1 MRDLAQ
7 EIQITARML
16 VTSPAYTLASIL
28 TLAMA
33 IGANSAIFSA
43 VYAVLLK
50 PSPIHDPSRLV
61 VGWGIE
67 QTHHL
72 PVVELSYRAIED
84 FSRDARSFS
93 YVAAVGSTTW
103 PMWLKDR
110 GSIEPI
116 ASAGVS
122 ATFFDTLGARPI
134 LGRALQRDDDLPNAA
149 PVVVISHDLW
159 MSRFGADPSIVGR
172 RLDLDG
178 RLHTVV
184 GVMPRNVDVPR
195 GAQLWVPVVPVLTA
209 GSPDTLDNVGVLFV
223 LGRLRD
229 SVTREAARAELESV
243 MTARLA
249 RAGDASP
256 GPHVAIVP
264 FVDYSVGPVR
274 QVLWALFGAVG
285 VLLLISCAN
294 VSGLMLARTSAQ
306 RRDYA
311 IRLAL
316 GATTG
321 DLARAWSIET
331 LLLAL
336 AGGGLGLIAAKWIVQ
351 ALVALAPSNVPGL
364 GDIAIDTPVAV
375 FTAVVVLA
383 TALLCGLGPVRQ
395 AVSTNLAESVNEA
408 GRSTGSLRTRR
419 LRSTLVAAQIG
430 LSIVLLVASSL
441 VVRSFLNLRQ
451 LDLGFSPAGVV
462 TMNVSPAHA
471 TPSTSEWFDGLLARI
486 ERMPQVESAGVISL
500 QPLALGAIGQEA
512 RVLLEGQPNTPATSL
527 ENPALNYEVASRGY
541 FGAMKIALKRGRLLD
556 ARDDRRSPRVA
567 IVSESTAR
575 RLWPRQD
582 PIGKRL
588 LIPKVDPAGKTNDWR
603 TVVGVVSDVH
613 YRGLD
618 DVRLDVYD
626 ASSQAEMEA
635 TTLVVRASR
644 DIVAVTSTVQS
655 EIKRIDPRA
664 VVDGVT
670 TMDASIARVMAPW
683 RFSAWTFTVFALF
696 AFALA
701 IIGLFGVVA
710 LDVGQ
715 RQQELAIRVAVGARY
730 ADLMRCV
737 LVPAAWRVA
746 CGTVLGL
753 LVAAAA
759 ARAIRSLLFGV
770 GAIDSGAYGS
780 VIVVVLVVVTLAS
793 YVPARR
799 VARVDPAKL
808 LTRR

>member
-1 MRDLAQ
+1 MRGLTHDLR
-7 EIQITARML
+7 ITARML
-16 VTSPAYTLASIL
+16 VKSPGYAVASIL
-28 TLAMA
+28 TLVMA
-33 IGANSAIFSA
+33 VGANSTIFSA

-50 PSPIHDPSRLV
+50 PTPIHDPSRLV
-61 VGWGIE
+61 VGWGSE
-67 QTHHL
+67 QAHHL
-72 PVVELSYRAIED
+72 PVVELPYRAIED
-84 FSRDARSFS
+84 FSRDAHSLS
-93 YVAAVGSTTW
+93 HVAAVGSTTW
-103 PMWLKDR
+103 PVWLRDR
-110 GSIEPI
+110 GDIERI

-122 ATFFDTLGARPI
+122 ATFFDTLGARPL
-134 LGRALQRDDDLPNAA
+134 LGRALQRDDDLPNAPA
-149 PVVVISHDLW
+149 VVVISHELW
-159 MSRFGADPSIVGR
+159 TSRFGGDPSIVGR

-195 GAQLWVPVVPVLTA
+195 GTQLWVPVVPVLTA
-209 GSPDTLDNVGVLFV
+209 GSPGALDNVGVLFV
-223 LGRLRD
+223 IGRLRRG
-229 SVTREAARAELESV
+229 VTRETARAELESV
-243 MTARLA
+243 MIARLA
-249 RAGDASP
+249 REGDASP

-285 VLLLISCAN
+285 VLLLIGCAN
-294 VSGLMLARTSAQ
+294 VSGLMLARTSVQ
-306 RRDYA
+306 RRDHA

-316 GATTG
+316 GATAG
-321 DLARAWSIET
+321 DLARAWVVET
-331 LLLAL
+331 LLLAF
-336 AGGGLGLIAAKWIVQ
+336 AGGGLGLLAAHWLVH

-364 GDIAIDTPVAV
+364 GDIAIDTRVAM
-375 FTAVVVLA
+375 FTAVLVLA
-383 TALLCGLGPVRQ
+383 TAVLCGFGPVRQ
-395 AVSTNLAESVNEA
+395 AVSTNLAEAVNEA
-408 GRSTGSLRTRR
+408 GRATGSQRTRR
-419 LRSTLVAAQIG
+419 LRSTVVAAQIG

-441 VVRSFLNLRQ
+441 VVRSFLNLRN
-451 LDLGFSPAGVV
+451 LDLGYSPAGVV

-471 TPSTSEWFDGLLARI
+471 KPSTSEWFGTLLTRI
-486 ERMPQVESAGVISL
+486 EGMPQVESAGVISL
-500 QPLALGAIGQEA
+500 PPLALGAIGQET
-512 RVLLEGQPNTPATSL
+512 RVLLDGQPDTPTTSL
-527 ENPALNYEVASRGY
+527 ENPALNYEVASPGY
-541 FGAMKIALKRGRLLD
+541 FSAMKIALKRGRLFD

-575 RLWPRQD
+575 RLWLRED

-588 LIPKVDPAGKTNDWR
+588 MIPSVDPAGKTRDWR
-603 TVVGVVSDVH
+603 TIVGVVSDVH

-626 ASSQAEMEA
+626 AASQADMEA

-644 DIVAVTSTVQS
+644 NLVVVTSAVQS
-655 EIKRIDPRA
+655 EIKRVDPRA
-664 VVDGVT
+664 VVDNLT
-670 TMDASIARVMAPW
+670 TMDAAIARVMAPW

-701 IIGLFGVVA
+701 IVGLFGVVA

-715 RQQELAIRVAVGARY
+715 RQPELAIRVAVGARY

-746 CGTVLGL
+746 SGTVLGL

-770 GAIDSGAYGS
+770 PAIDPAAYAS
-780 VIVVVLVVVTLAS
+780 VIGVVLVVVTLAS
-793 YVPARR
+793 YLPARR
-799 VARVDPAKL
+799 VGRVDPAKL